1 MSTMPTKIT
10 EKMIID
16 AAEGE
21 IVLNGLDF
29 TKNGYVEIKNASSV
43 VIKNCRIYDMNC
55 EDAPKNYWMKIIG
68 DIPMKLSIVRSFFGD
83 SFGKKGQL
91 YNLLELNA
99 KLKGDSMISSNW
111 FSSNCCTHNAINI
124 YGADEGAVIY
134 VNNNHFADM
143 LKQMRIGIKEAPVCK
158 IIANGNDC
166 RILDTSDEGLEWANL
181 ALVQPYGKKTTTF
194 ENLEISMK
202 DNKMS
207 YDLAE
212 PIVAYFGGGD
222 TPMGITSSPKVIMD
236 GKEYKMPIRTGSSS
250 VAVIG
255 TTAYATLAEAITAAT
270 NGEVITLVNS
280 TEEEIDLSTVEATIV
295 AARKGLTVHGVEI
308 EF

>member
-1 MSTMPTKIT
+1 MSTMSTKIT
-10 EKMIID
+10 EKMVID
-16 AAEGE
+16 AANGS

-29 TKNGYVEIKNASSV
+29 TKNGYVEIHNADSV
-43 VIKNCRIYDMNC
+43 VIKNCRVYGLNC
-55 EDAPKNYWMKIIG
+55 EDAAKNYWMKVIG
-68 DIPMKLSIVRSFFGD
+68 DIPVKLSIVRSFFGANP
-83 SFGKKGQL
+83 GKNGKL

-111 FSSNCCTHNAINI
+111 FTADCCTHNSINI
-124 YGADEGAVIY
+124 YGAEEDAVIY

-143 LKQMRIGIKEAPVCK
+143 AKQMRIGIKEAPKCK
-158 IIANGNDC
+158 IISNGNDC
-166 RILDTSDEGLEWANL
+166 IIKDTSPEGIEWANL
-181 ALVQPYGKKTTTF
+181 ALIQPYGKKTTTF

-202 DNKMS
+202 DNKLS
-207 YDLAE
+207 SDLPD

-222 TPMGITSSPKVIMD
+222 TPMGITSSPKVTLD
-236 GKEYKMPIRTGSSS
+236 GKDFKIPIRTDSKS

-255 TTAYATLAEAITAAT
+255 TTAYATLAEAIAAAT

-280 TEEEIDLSTVEATIV
+280 TDEEIDLSTVEATIV

>member
-43 VIKNCRIYDMNC
+43 VIKNCRVYDMNC
-55 EDAPKNYWMKIIG
+55 EDAPKNYWMKVIG
-68 DIPMKLSIVRSFFGD
+68 DIPMKLAIVRSFFGD
-83 SFGKKGQL
+83 SFGKNGQL

-99 KLKGDSMISSNW
+99 KLKEDSMISSNW
-111 FSSNCCTHNAINI
+111 FSSNCCTHNALNI
-124 YGADEGAVIY
+124 YGAEEGSVIY
-134 VNNNHFADM
+134 VNNNHFSDVV
-143 LKQMRIGIKEAPVCK
+143 KQMRIGIKGAPVCK

-166 RILDTSDEGLEWANL
+166 KVVDTSDEGVEWANL
-181 ALVQPYGKKTTTF
+181 ALVQPYGKATTTF
-194 ENLEISMK
+194 ENLEISMN

-222 TPMGITSSPKVIMD
+222 TPMGVTSSPKVTMD
-236 GKEYKMPIRTGSSS
+236 GKEYKLPIRTGSKS

-255 TTAYATLAEAITAAT
+255 TTAYATLAEAISAAT
-270 NGEVITLVNS
+270 DSDVITLVNS
-280 TEEEIDLSTVEATIV
+280 TDEEIDLSTVKATIV
-295 AARKGLTVHGVEI
+295 AGREGLTVHGVEVK
-308 EF
+308 F

>member
-43 VIKNCRIYDMNC
+43 VIKNCRVYDMNC
-55 EDAPKNYWMKIIG
+55 EDSPKNYWMKIVG
-68 DIPMKLSIVRSFFGD
+68 DIPMKLAIVRSFFGD
-83 SFGKKGQL
+83 SFGKNGKL

-99 KLKGDSMISSNW
+99 KLKEDSMISSNW
-111 FSSNCCTHNAINI
+111 FSSNCCTHNALNI
-124 YGADEGAVIY
+124 YGAEEGSVIY
-134 VNNNHFADM
+134 VNNNHFSDVA
-143 LKQMRIGIKEAPVCK
+143 KQMRIGIKGAPVCK

-166 RILDTSDEGLEWANL
+166 KVVDTSDEGIEWANL
-181 ALVQPYGKKTTTF
+181 ALIQPYGKATTTF

-222 TPMGITSSPKVIMD
+222 TPMGVTSSPKVTMD
-236 GKEYKMPIRTGSSS
+236 GKEYKLPIRTGSKS
-250 VAVIG
+250 VAVVG
-255 TTAYATLAEAITAAT
+255 TTAYATLAEAINAA

-280 TEEEIDLSTVEATIV
+280 TDEEIDLSTVEATIV
-295 AARKGLTVHGVEI
+295 AGRKGLTVHGIEVE
-308 EF
+308 F

>member
-1 MSTMPTKIT
+1 MSTMSTKIT
-10 EKMIID
+10 EKMVID
-16 AAEGE
+16 AANGS

-29 TKNGYVEIKNASSV
+29 TKNGYVEIHNANSV
-43 VIKNCRIYDMNC
+43 VIKNCRVYGLNC
-55 EDAPKNYWMKIIG
+55 EDAAKNYWMKIIG

-83 SFGKKGQL
+83 NFGTNGQL

-111 FSSNCCTHNAINI
+111 FSSNCCTHNTINI

-134 VNNNHFADM
+134 VNNNHFSDVIH
-143 LKQMRIGIKEAPVCK
+143 QMRIGIKEAPVCK

-166 RILDTSDEGLEWANL
+166 KVVDTSDEGIEWANL

-202 DNKMS
+202 DNKIS

-236 GKEYKMPIRTGSSS
+236 GKEYKMPIRTDSSS

-255 TTAYATLAEAITAAT
+255 TTAYATLAEAIAAAT

-295 AARKGLTVHGVEI
+295 AGRKGLIIHGVEI

>member
-1 MSTMPTKIT
+1 MSTMSTKIT
-10 EKMIID
+10 EKMVID
-16 AAEGE
+16 AANGS

-29 TKNGYVEIKNASSV
+29 TKNGYVEIHNADSV
-43 VIKNCRIYDMNC
+43 VIKNCRVYGLNC
-55 EDAPKNYWMKIIG
+55 EDAAKNYWMKVIG
-68 DIPMKLSIVRSFFGD
+68 DIPVKLSIVRSFFGANP
-83 SFGKKGQL
+83 GKNGKL

-111 FSSNCCTHNAINI
+111 FTADCCTHTMINI

-143 LKQMRIGIKEAPVCK
+143 LKQMRIGIKEGPKCK
-158 IIANGNDC
+158 IISNGNEC
-166 RILDTSDEGLEWANL
+166 IVKDTDPESLEWTNL
-181 ALVQPYGKKTTTF
+181 ALIQPYGNKTTTF

-202 DNKMS
+202 DNKLS
-207 YDLAE
+207 TDVPYPL
-212 PIVAYFGGGD
+212 IAYFGGND
-222 TPMGITSSPKVIMD
+222 TPMGVTSSPKATLN
-236 GKEYKMPIRTGSSS
+236 GKDYKISIQTGTSK
-250 VAVIG
+250 VAVVG
-255 TTAYATLAEAITAAT
+255 TTAYDSLAEAIAAA

-295 AARKGLTVHGVEI
+295 AGRKGLTVHGVEV

>member
-29 TKNGYVEIKNASSV
+29 TKNGYVEINNASSV
-43 VIKNCRIYDMNC
+43 IIKNCRVYNLNC
-55 EDAPKNYWMKIIG
+55 ENAAKNYWMKIIG
-68 DIPMKLSIVRSFFGD
+68 DIPMKLAIVRSFFGD
-83 SFGKKGQL
+83 NFGTNGQL
-91 YNLLELNA
+91 YNLLEMNA

-111 FSSNCCTHNAINI
+111 FSKNCCTHNTVNI

-134 VNNNHFADM
+134 VNNNHFADVIH
-143 LKQMRIGIKEAPVCK
+143 QMRIGIKEAPTCK

-166 RILDTSDEGLEWANL
+166 RVLDTSEEGLEWANL

-202 DNKMS
+202 DNTLS
-207 YDLAE
+207 SDLPD
-212 PIVAYFGGGD
+212 PIVAYFGSSD
-222 TPMGITSSPKVIMD
+222 TPLGVTSAPKVTLD
-236 GKEYKMPIRTGSSS
+236 GKEFKLPIRTGTKN

-255 TTAYATLAEAITAAT
+255 TTAYATLAEAISAA
-270 NGEVITLVNS
+270 NGETITLVNS
-280 TEEEIDLSTVEATIV
+280 TDEEIDLSTVEATIV
-295 AARKGLTVHGVEI
+295 AGRKGLTVNGVEV